1 MADRQPPRLLPLGD
15 AAWTVTFGDRIDPE
29 LQERVS
35 GLHDLVDQARR
46 GDPAL
51 AGILDL
57 VPTFCALTVHFDP
70 WRGDAAA
77 LGQRLLELAAQAQP
91 RTVAGRCW
99 HLPVCF
105 DEAFAP
111 DLPRVSEAT
120 GRSGESVIEL
130 LLTARLRVYM
140 LGFQP
145 GFAYMAGLPEALA
158 VPRLPSPRQMV
169 PARSLAIAGGMCA
182 VYPWESPGG
191 WNLLGRTPA
200 RLFDPGNVAHPT
212 LLAAGDEVRWRPVD
226 VATYERLCA
235 EVDRGM
241 PREHF
246 LEAPDA

>member
-15 AAWTVTFGDRIDPE
+15 AAWTVAFGDRIDPE
-29 LQERVS
+29 LQGLVS
-35 GLHDLVDQARR
+35 GLQTLVEQAR
-46 GDPAL
+46 GTDPAL
-51 AGILDL
+51 AGIVDL

-77 LGQRLLELAAQAQP
+77 LGQRLLELAAEAQP
-91 RTVAGRCW
+91 WTVGGRCW

-105 DEAFAP
+105 DQAFTP
-111 DLPRVSEAT
+111 DLPRVCEA
-120 GRSGESVIEL
+120 SGLTREAVLHL

-158 VPRLPSPRQMV
+158 VPRLPVPRQKV
-169 PARSLAIAGGMCA
+169 PARSVAIASGMCA
-182 VYPWESPGG
+182 VYPWDSPGG
-191 WNLLGRTPA
+191 WNLLGSTPA
-200 RLFDPGNVAHPT
+200 RLFDPGDDAQPA

-226 VATYERLCA
+226 RATYEQLCA
-235 EVDRGM
+235 EVDRGL

-246 LEAPDA
+246 LEGPDA